1 MRNRVKQK
9 HRVKSTKKTT
19 KKNQKKVLTFCCE
32 MVLCFCM
39 KARKTIKI
47 EKIVD
52 DINWALTSIAYT
64 KEQREV
70 LIGMLDKWLI
80 ENKAYKG
87 FRYLG
92 TNEVMEGYK
101 AGMNA
106 KTTDDTSKIDVTD
119 LFKDTDETRVFFF
132 Q

>member
-1 MRNRVKQK
+1 
-9 HRVKSTKKTT
+9 
-19 KKNQKKVLTFCCE
+19 

-39 KARKTIKI
+39 KARKTIRI

-52 DINWALTSIAYT
+52 DINEKLASACWN
-64 KEQREV
+64 KDQREI
-70 LIGMLDKWLI
+70 LIAILDRWLI
-80 ENKAYKG
+80 DNKAYKG

-106 KTTDDTSKIDVTD
+106 KTTDDTSKVDVTD
-119 LFKDTDETRVFFF
+119 LFKDTDETRVRFF
-132 Q
+132 

>member
-1 MRNRVKQK
+1 M
-9 HRVKSTKKTT
+9 
-19 KKNQKKVLTFCCE
+19 LTFCCE

-39 KARKTIKI
+39 KARKTIRI

-52 DINWALTSIAYT
+52 DINWALTSIVYT

-106 KTTDDTSKIDVTD
+106 KTTDDTSKIDATD